1 MKNTTTYKLF
11 ILVAT
16 IGLIIGA
23 LLWVKYTVNRKEII
37 QVSNIANKEFN
48 EEHFNYIVLDTFV
61 TLLKNAYGTNINT
74 TIEDS
79 KLKVRLIN
87 AGAVTQDFYNGNNKI
102 LNLGL
107 RDYGFKIKYDNKE
120 NKIEAIFAIK
130 NESVP
135 VPNDVMIKL
144 LDKNFNN

>member
-107 RDYGFKIKYDNKE
+107 RDYG
-120 NKIEAIFAIK
+120 
-130 NESVP
+130 
-135 VPNDVMIKL
+135 
-144 LDKNFNN
+144 